1 MKLKK
6 VFDLIIINS
15 NKKKLLIF
23 LTGLFLSTGIVF
35 LFERKIKNFIQDKSV
50 AVFSKVDD
58 WRKRS
63 IPKQKNVV
71 IIEER
76 LLIDN
81 DFVAFTDKLV
91 YKFGE
96 TISLKVIT
104 NDEVLINV
112 GKVNQKG
119 NFEEI
124 IPDSLR
130 SFSSKPYPLY
140 SSFDGIISPY
150 EEVKIDSKK
159 LGEGWLSVNLKNSYG
174 EYIHLPIFVD
184 PPRIKENILFI
195 ESSDTLL
202 SYNPAANLYGVPN
215 NYNKNLDE
223 SISTLVPQNIPIIY
237 KQMSFD
243 EITKETDSWDSI
255 SCGDALL
262 NADMVHK
269 KNLVN
274 LGVRFQSVS
283 DKFIDDYSV
292 LEGIDAVIFG
302 SHNEYW
308 SEDKAKNIMKFIDE
322 GGKVLFLGGNTA
334 YRKIFR
340 ENGREWRH
348 GEGLRDDKTFS
359 KFINNYLGTYF
370 TTPDFA
376 TYASS
381 KVIDAESIR
390 EHFSINLKPGQI
402 IGKGTMFPNC
412 SNMILG
418 ISGHETDKLTPESKG
433 FLHLAKGQN
442 KNGGADIVFKKFK
455 SGGQVLNF
463 SSLSFWHNNDDN
475 LSLMIERFLK
485 SIN

>member
-1 MKLKK
+1 MRLKK
-6 VFDLIIINS
+6 IFDLKILNS
-15 NKKKLLIF
+15 NKNKLLLFI
-23 LTGLFLSTGIVF
+23 TGLFFSSGI
-35 LFERKIKNFIQDKSV
+35 LLLLKTQIKIFIQDKSV
-50 AVFSKVDD
+50 TVLSKVED
-58 WRKRS
+58 WRNRS
-63 IPKQKNVV
+63 NPKQKNVV
-71 IIEER
+71 IIEEK
-76 LLIDN
+76 LLIDD

-96 TISLKVIT
+96 KISLKVIT
-104 NDEVLINV
+104 NDEVSINV
-112 GKVNQKG
+112 GKVNQTG
-119 NFEEI
+119 DFEEI
-124 IPDSLR
+124 VPDSLR
-130 SFSSKPYPLY
+130 SFSSPPYPLY

-159 LGEGWLSVNLKNSYG
+159 LGEGWFSVNLKNSSG

-184 PPRIKENILFI
+184 PPRINAKILFI

-215 NYNKNLDE
+215 NYNKNLDK
-223 SISTLVPQNIPIIY
+223 SITTLVPQNIPIIY

-243 EITKETDSWDSI
+243 EITKEKDSWDSL

-269 KNLVN
+269 RNLVN

-283 DKFIDDYSV
+283 DKFIDSSSA
-292 LEGIDAVIFG
+292 LEGIDVVIFG

-308 SEDKAKNIMKFIDE
+308 SEDKAKNIMRFIDE

-334 YRKIFR
+334 YRKIYR
-340 ENGREWRH
+340 ESGREWRH
-348 GEGLRDDKTFS
+348 GEGLLGDKTFN

-381 KVIDAESIR
+381 KVIDAEAIR
-390 EHFSINLKPGQI
+390 KYFSINLKPGQI
-402 IGKGTMFPNC
+402 IGRGTKFPNC
-412 SNMILG
+412 SDTIAG
-418 ISGHETDKLTPESKG
+418 ISGHETDKLTSESNG
-433 FLHLAKGQN
+433 FLHLAKGLN

-463 SSLSFWHNNDDN
+463 SSLSFWHNNDN
-475 LSLMIERFLK
+475 NIYLIIKRFIK
-485 SIN
+485 SVK

>member
-1 MKLKK
+1 MNL
-6 VFDLIIINS
+6 NS
-15 NKKKLLIF
+15 NKKKLSIF
-23 LTGLFLSTGIVF
+23 LFVLFLSSGSI
-35 LFERKIKNFIQDKSV
+35 LFQKKIKKFIQNKSV
-50 AVFSKVDD
+50 KVYSKVDD
-58 WRKRS
+58 WRNRS

-96 TISLKVIT
+96 IISLKVIT
-104 NDEVLINV
+104 NDEVSINF

-124 IPDSLR
+124 IPDSFH
-130 SFSSKPYPLY
+130 SFSSPPYPLY
-140 SSFDGIISPY
+140 SSFDGIISPS
-150 EEVKIDSKK
+150 EEVTIDSKK
-159 LGEGWLSVNLKNSYG
+159 LGEGWFSINLKNSSG
-174 EYIHLPIFVD
+174 KYIHLPIFID
-184 PPRIKENILFI
+184 PPRINARILFI

-202 SYNPAANLYGVPN
+202 SYNPAANIYGVPN
-215 NYNKNLDE
+215 NYNKNLDK
-223 SISTLVPQNIPIIY
+223 SITTLVPQNIPIIY
-237 KQMSFD
+237 KQISFD
-243 EITKETDSWDSI
+243 DITKEKDSWGSI

-269 KNLVN
+269 RNLVN
-274 LGVRFQSVS
+274 LGIRFQSVS
-283 DKFIDDYSV
+283 DKFIDDSAA
-292 LEGIDAVIFG
+292 LENIDVVIFG

-308 SEDKAKNIMKFIDE
+308 SEDKAKNIIKFIDD

-334 YRKIFR
+334 YRKIYR
-340 ENGREWRH
+340 ESGRQWRH
-348 GEGLRDDKTFS
+348 GEGLYGDKTF
-359 KFINNYLGTYF
+359 KKLINNYLGTYF

-390 EHFSINLKPGQI
+390 KYFSINLIPGQI
-402 IGKGTMFPNC
+402 IGSGTKFPNC
-412 SNMILG
+412 DKSILG
-418 ISGHETDKLTPESKG
+418 ISGHETDKLTPESNG

-455 SGGQVLNF
+455 SGGKVLNF
-463 SSLSFWHNNDDN
+463 SSLSLWHNNDN
-475 LSLMIERFLK
+475 NVNLMIERFIK
-485 SIN
+485 SVN